1 MKHPISVYLLKVAQ
15 SQCLCEEEVTMGIVF
30 TNQFDYAII
39 RDFDVLVFVKRKEL
53 FELMFPSF
61 IIPTPTDFHSVFGIV
76 NIKTA

>member
-1 MKHPISVYLLKVAQ
+1 MQHPISVYLLKVAQ

-30 TNQFDYAII
+30 TNQFDYTLI

-53 FELMFPSF
+53 FKLMFPSF
-61 IIPTPTDFHSVFGIV
+61 VIPTPTDFDPILRIV